1 MSDLF
6 MRRVISLFI
15 GVPVFH
21 HEGRFGIDLD
31 VGILFQ
37 RAAAH
42 FAEAPAQDTVRT
54 FSQRQVV
61 EPCRVEVAFS
71 KTLHILFPSEAVYVD
86 LGSLDL
92 IADKADGVQNVVRVK
107 AAKQGVEGE
116 THFSVITADG
126 CFYSFTA
133 VYSENPS
140 RLNIEMEDWLH
151 KAPYSDFANRQT
163 YIRLDEL
170 SGETPLTVNRIM
182 YTILKRNARDI
193 RSVGSKRFGIEA
205 LLRGVYVHGDLF
217 YLHVLTRNRSKVA
230 FDIDYIRFKVCDRKT
245 ARRTAVQETF
255 VNPVRVFDE
264 ITRVDAEAMVR
275 NVFVFRKFTIP
286 DDKVLVM
293 EVYERGGGRHQH
305 FEIENVRLVGAR
317 EMDELKIE

>member
-1 MSDLF
+1 MKRLLF
-6 MRRVISLFI
+6 VVALTVLFFV
-15 GVPVFH
+15 GV
-21 HEGRFGIDLD
+21 
-31 VGILFQ
+31 Q
-37 RAAAH
+37 
-42 FAEAPAQDTVRT
+42 AQDTVRT
-54 FSQRQVV
+54 FSRRQVV
-61 EPCRVEVAFS
+61 EPYRVEVAFN
-71 KTLHILFPSEAVYVD
+71 KTLHILFPSEVVYVD

-92 IADKADGVQNVVRVK
+92 IADKADGAQNVVRIK
-107 AAKQGVEGE
+107 AAKQDFTEE
-116 THFSVITADG
+116 TNFSVITADG

-140 RLNIEMEDWLH
+140 QLNIEMEDWLH
-151 KAPYSDFANRQT
+151 KDPYSDFANRQM

-182 YTILKRNARDI
+182 YTILRRNVRDI
-193 RSVGSKRFGIEA
+193 KSVGSKRFGIEV

-217 YLHVLTRNRSKVA
+217 YLHVSMRNRSKVA
-230 FDIDYIRFKVCDRKT
+230 FDIDYIRFKICDRKT

-264 ITRVDAEAMVR
+264 IMRVDAEGMIR

-293 EVYERGGGRHQH
+293 EVYERNGGRHQRL
-305 FEIENVRLVGAR
+305 EIENSRLVGAR

>member
-1 MSDLF
+1 MKRLLF
-6 MRRVISLFI
+6 VVALTVLFFV
-15 GVPVFH
+15 GV
-21 HEGRFGIDLD
+21 
-31 VGILFQ
+31 Q
-37 RAAAH
+37 
-42 FAEAPAQDTVRT
+42 AQDTVRT

-61 EPCRVEVAFS
+61 EPYRVEVAFN
-71 KTLHILFPSEAVYVD
+71 KTLHILFPSEVVYVD

-92 IADKADGVQNVVRVK
+92 IADKANGAQNVVRIK
-107 AAKQGVEGE
+107 AAKQDFTEE
-116 THFSVITADG
+116 TNFSVITADG

-140 RLNIEMEDWLH
+140 QLNIEMEDWLH
-151 KAPYSDFANRQT
+151 KDPYSDFANRQM

-182 YTILKRNARDI
+182 YTILRRNVRDI
-193 RSVGSKRFGIEA
+193 KSVGSKRFGIEV

-217 YLHVLTRNRSKVA
+217 YLHVSMRNRSKVA
-230 FDIDYIRFKVCDRKT
+230 FDIDYIRFKICDKKT

-264 ITRVDAEAMVR
+264 SMRVDAEAMIR

-293 EVYERGGGRHQH
+293 EVYERNGGRHQR
-305 FEIENVRLVGAR
+305 FEIENSRLVGAR

>member
-1 MSDLF
+1 MKRLLF
-6 MRRVISLFI
+6 VVALTVLFFV
-15 GVPVFH
+15 GV
-21 HEGRFGIDLD
+21 
-31 VGILFQ
+31 Q
-37 RAAAH
+37 
-42 FAEAPAQDTVRT
+42 AQDTVRT

-61 EPCRVEVAFS
+61 EPYRVEVAFN
-71 KTLHILFPSEAVYVD
+71 KTLHILFPSEVVYVD

-92 IADKADGVQNVVRVK
+92 IADKADGAQNVVRIK
-107 AAKQGVEGE
+107 AAKQDFTEE
-116 THFSVITADG
+116 TNFSVITADG

-140 RLNIEMEDWLH
+140 QLNIEMEDWLH
-151 KAPYSDFANRQT
+151 KNPYSDFANRQM

-182 YTILKRNARDI
+182 YTILRRNVRDI
-193 RSVGSKRFGIEA
+193 KSVGSKRFGIEV

-217 YLHVLTRNRSKVA
+217 YLHVSLRNRSKVA
-230 FDIDYIRFKVCDRKT
+230 FDIDYIRFKICDRKT
-245 ARRTAVQETF
+245 VRRTAVQETF

-264 ITRVDAEAMVR
+264 IMRVDAETMIR

-293 EVYERGGGRHQH
+293 EVYERNGGRHQR
-305 FEIENVRLVGAR
+305 FEIENSRLVGAR

>member
-1 MSDLF
+1 MKRLLF
-6 MRRVISLFI
+6 VVALTVLFFV
-15 GVPVFH
+15 GV
-21 HEGRFGIDLD
+21 
-31 VGILFQ
+31 Q
-37 RAAAH
+37 
-42 FAEAPAQDTVRT
+42 AQDTVRT

-61 EPCRVEVAFS
+61 EPYRVEVAFN
-71 KTLHILFPSEAVYVD
+71 KTLHILFPSEVVYVD

-92 IADKADGVQNVVRVK
+92 IADKADGAQNVVRIK
-107 AAKQGVEGE
+107 AAKQDFTEE
-116 THFSVITADG
+116 TNFSVVTADG

-140 RLNIEMEDWLH
+140 QLNIEMEDWLH
-151 KAPYSDFANRQT
+151 KDPYSDFANRQM

-182 YTILKRNARDI
+182 YTILRRNVRDI
-193 RSVGSKRFGIEA
+193 KSVGSKRFGIEV

-217 YLHVLTRNRSKVA
+217 YLHVSMRNRSKVA
-230 FDIDYIRFKVCDRKT
+230 FDIDYIRFKICDRKT

-264 ITRVDAEAMVR
+264 IMRVDAEAMIR

-293 EVYERGGGRHQH
+293 EVYERNGGRHQR
-305 FEIENVRLVGAR
+305 FEIENSRLVGAR

>member
-1 MSDLF
+1 MFVVALTVLF
-6 MRRVISLFI
+6 FV
-15 GVPVFH
+15 GV
-21 HEGRFGIDLD
+21 
-31 VGILFQ
+31 Q
-37 RAAAH
+37 
-42 FAEAPAQDTVRT
+42 AQDTVRT

-61 EPCRVEVAFS
+61 EPYRVEVAFN
-71 KTLHILFPSEAVYVD
+71 KTLHILFPSEVVYVD

-92 IADKADGVQNVVRVK
+92 IADKADGAQNVVRIK
-107 AAKQGVEGE
+107 AAKQDFTEE
-116 THFSVITADG
+116 TNFSVITADG

-140 RLNIEMEDWLH
+140 QLNIEMEDWLH
-151 KAPYSDFANRQT
+151 KDPYSDFANRQM

-182 YTILKRNARDI
+182 YTILRRNVRDI
-193 RSVGSKRFGIEA
+193 KSVGSKRFGIEV
-205 LLRGVYVHGDLF
+205 LLRGVYVHGNLF
-217 YLHVLTRNRSKVA
+217 YLHVSMRNRSKVA
-230 FDIDYIRFKVCDRKT
+230 FDIDYIRFKICDRKT

-264 ITRVDAEAMVR
+264 IMRVDAEGMIR

-293 EVYERGGGRHQH
+293 EVYERNGGRHQR
-305 FEIENVRLVGAR
+305 FEIENSRLVGAR

>member
-1 MSDLF
+1 MKRLLF
-6 MRRVISLFI
+6 VVALTVLFFK
-15 GVPVFH
+15 GV
-21 HEGRFGIDLD
+21 
-31 VGILFQ
+31 Q
-37 RAAAH
+37 
-42 FAEAPAQDTVRT
+42 AQDTVRT

-61 EPCRVEVAFS
+61 EPYRVEVAFN
-71 KTLHILFPSEAVYVD
+71 KTLHILFPSEVVYVD
-86 LGSLDL
+86 LGSSDL
-92 IADKADGVQNVVRVK
+92 IADKADGAQNVVRIK
-107 AAKQGVEGE
+107 AAKQDFTEE
-116 THFSVITADG
+116 TNFSVITADG

-140 RLNIEMEDWLH
+140 QLNIEMEDWLH
-151 KAPYSDFANRQT
+151 KDPYSDFANRQM

-182 YTILKRNARDI
+182 YTILRRNVRDI
-193 RSVGSKRFGIEA
+193 KSVGSKRFGIEV

-217 YLHVLTRNRSKVA
+217 YLHVSMRNRSKVA
-230 FDIDYIRFKVCDRKT
+230 FDIDYIRFKICDKKT

-264 ITRVDAEAMVR
+264 IMRVDAEAMIR

-293 EVYERGGGRHQH
+293 EVYERNGGRHQR
-305 FEIENVRLVGAR
+305 FEIENSRLVGAR

>member
-1 MSDLF
+1 MKRLLF
-6 MRRVISLFI
+6 VVALTVLFFV
-15 GVPVFH
+15 GV
-21 HEGRFGIDLD
+21 
-31 VGILFQ
+31 Q
-37 RAAAH
+37 
-42 FAEAPAQDTVRT
+42 AQDTVRT

-61 EPCRVEVAFS
+61 EPYRVEVAFN
-71 KTLHILFPSEAVYVD
+71 KTLHILFPSEVVYVD

-92 IADKADGVQNVVRVK
+92 IADKADGAQNVVRIK
-107 AAKQGVEGE
+107 AAKQDFTEE
-116 THFSVITADG
+116 TNFSVITADG

-140 RLNIEMEDWLH
+140 QLNIEMEDWLH
-151 KAPYSDFANRQT
+151 KDPYSDFANRQM

-182 YTILKRNARDI
+182 YTILRRNVRDI
-193 RSVGSKRFGIEA
+193 KSVGSKRFGIEV

-217 YLHVLTRNRSKVA
+217 YLHVSMRNRSKVA
-230 FDIDYIRFKVCDRKT
+230 FDIDYIRFKICDRKT

-264 ITRVDAEAMVR
+264 IMRVDAEGMIR

-293 EVYERGGGRHQH
+293 EVYERNGGRHQR
-305 FEIENVRLVGAR
+305 FEIENSRLVGAR

>member
-1 MSDLF
+1 MKHL
-6 MRRVISLFI
+6 LFI
-15 GVPVFH
+15 VALTVLFFEGV
-21 HEGRFGIDLD
+21 
-31 VGILFQ
+31 Q
-37 RAAAH
+37 
-42 FAEAPAQDTVRT
+42 AQDTVRT
-54 FSQRQVV
+54 CSQRQVV
-61 EPCRVEVAFS
+61 EPYRVEVAFN
-71 KTLHILFPSEAVYVD
+71 KTLHILFPSEVVYVD

-92 IADKADGVQNVVRVK
+92 IADKADGAQNVVRIK
-107 AAKQGVEGE
+107 AAKQDFTEE
-116 THFSVITADG
+116 TNFSVITADG

-140 RLNIEMEDWLH
+140 QLNIEMEDWLH
-151 KAPYSDFANRQT
+151 KDPYSDFANRQM

-182 YTILKRNARDI
+182 YTILRRNVRDI
-193 RSVGSKRFGIEA
+193 KSVGSKRFGIEV

-217 YLHVLTRNRSKVA
+217 YLHVSMRNRSKVA
-230 FDIDYIRFKVCDRKT
+230 FDIDYIRFKICDKKT

-264 ITRVDAEAMVR
+264 IMRVDAEAMIR

-293 EVYERGGGRHQH
+293 EVYERNGGRHQRL
-305 FEIENVRLVGAR
+305 EIENSRLVGAR

>member
-1 MSDLF
+1 MKRLMFVVALTVLF
-6 MRRVISLFI
+6 FV
-15 GVPVFH
+15 GV
-21 HEGRFGIDLD
+21 
-31 VGILFQ
+31 Q
-37 RAAAH
+37 
-42 FAEAPAQDTVRT
+42 AQDTVRT

-61 EPCRVEVAFS
+61 EPYRVEVAFN
-71 KTLHILFPSEAVYVD
+71 KTLHILFPSEVVYVD

-92 IADKADGVQNVVRVK
+92 IADKADGAQNVVRIK
-107 AAKQGVEGE
+107 AAKQDFTEE
-116 THFSVITADG
+116 TNFSVITADG

-140 RLNIEMEDWLH
+140 QLNIEMEDWLH
-151 KAPYSDFANRQT
+151 KDPYSDFANRQM

-182 YTILKRNARDI
+182 YTILRRNVRDI
-193 RSVGSKRFGIEA
+193 KSVGSKRFGIEV
-205 LLRGVYVHGDLF
+205 LLRGVYVHGNLF
-217 YLHVLTRNRSKVA
+217 YLHVSMRNRSKVA
-230 FDIDYIRFKVCDRKT
+230 FDIDYIRFKICDRKT

-264 ITRVDAEAMVR
+264 IMRVDAEGMIR

-293 EVYERGGGRHQH
+293 EVYERNGGRHQR
-305 FEIENVRLVGAR
+305 FEIENSRLVGAR

>member
-1 MSDLF
+1 MKHL
-6 MRRVISLFI
+6 LFI
-15 GVPVFH
+15 VALTVLFFAGV
-21 HEGRFGIDLD
+21 
-31 VGILFQ
+31 Q
-37 RAAAH
+37 
-42 FAEAPAQDTVRT
+42 AQDTVRT
-54 FSQRQVV
+54 FSRRQVV
-61 EPCRVEVAFS
+61 EPYRVEVAFN
-71 KTLHILFPSEAVYVD
+71 KTLHILFPSEVVYVD

-92 IADKADGVQNVVRVK
+92 IADKADGAQNVVRIK
-107 AAKQGVEGE
+107 AAKQDFTEE
-116 THFSVITADG
+116 TNFSVITADG

-140 RLNIEMEDWLH
+140 QLNIEMEDWLH
-151 KAPYSDFANRQT
+151 KDPYSDFANRQM

-182 YTILKRNARDI
+182 YTILRRNVRDI
-193 RSVGSKRFGIEA
+193 KSVGSKRFGIEV

-217 YLHVLTRNRSKVA
+217 YLHVSMRNRSKVA
-230 FDIDYIRFKVCDRKT
+230 FDIDYIRFKICDRKT

-264 ITRVDAEAMVR
+264 IMRVDAEGIIR

-293 EVYERGGGRHQH
+293 EVYERNGGRHQR
-305 FEIENVRLVGAR
+305 FEIENSRLVGAR

>member
-1 MSDLF
+1 MKRLLF
-6 MRRVISLFI
+6 VVALTVLFFV
-15 GVPVFH
+15 GV
-21 HEGRFGIDLD
+21 
-31 VGILFQ
+31 Q
-37 RAAAH
+37 
-42 FAEAPAQDTVRT
+42 AQDTVRT

-61 EPCRVEVAFS
+61 EPYRVEVAFN
-71 KTLHILFPSEAVYVD
+71 KTLHILFPSEVVYVD

-92 IADKADGVQNVVRVK
+92 IADKADGAQNVVRIK
-107 AAKQGVEGE
+107 AAKQDFTEE
-116 THFSVITADG
+116 TNFSVITADG

-140 RLNIEMEDWLH
+140 QLNIEMEDWLH
-151 KAPYSDFANRQT
+151 KDPYSDFANRQM

-182 YTILKRNARDI
+182 YTILRRNVRDI
-193 RSVGSKRFGIEA
+193 KSVGSKRFGIEV

-217 YLHVLTRNRSKVA
+217 YLHVSMRNRSKVA
-230 FDIDYIRFKVCDRKT
+230 FDIDYIRFKICDRKT
-245 ARRTAVQETF
+245 VRRTAIQETF

-264 ITRVDAEAMVR
+264 IMRVDAETMIR

-293 EVYERGGGRHQH
+293 EVYERNGGRHQRL
-305 FEIENVRLVGAR
+305 EIENSRLVGAR

>member
-1 MSDLF
+1 MKHL
-6 MRRVISLFI
+6 LFI
-15 GVPVFH
+15 VALTVLFFAGV
-21 HEGRFGIDLD
+21 
-31 VGILFQ
+31 Q
-37 RAAAH
+37 
-42 FAEAPAQDTVRT
+42 AQDTVRT

-61 EPCRVEVAFS
+61 EPYRVEVAFN
-71 KTLHILFPSEAVYVD
+71 KTLHILFPSEVVYVD

-92 IADKADGVQNVVRVK
+92 IADKADGAQNVVRIK
-107 AAKQGVEGE
+107 AAKQDFTEE
-116 THFSVITADG
+116 TNFSVITADG

-140 RLNIEMEDWLH
+140 QLNIEMEDWLH
-151 KAPYSDFANRQT
+151 KDPYSDFANRQM

-182 YTILKRNARDI
+182 YTILRRNVRDI
-193 RSVGSKRFGIEA
+193 KSVGSKRFGIEV

-217 YLHVLTRNRSKVA
+217 YLHVSMRNRSKVA
-230 FDIDYIRFKVCDRKT
+230 FDIDYIRFKICDKKT

-264 ITRVDAEAMVR
+264 IMRVDAEAMIR
-275 NVFVFRKFTIP
+275 NVFVFRKLTIP
-286 DDKVLVM
+286 DDKVLVI
-293 EVYERGGGRHQH
+293 EVYERNGGRHQR
-305 FEIENVRLVGAR
+305 FEIENSRLVGAR

>member
-1 MSDLF
+1 MKRLLF
-6 MRRVISLFI
+6 VVALTVLFFV
-15 GVPVFH
+15 GV
-21 HEGRFGIDLD
+21 
-31 VGILFQ
+31 Q
-37 RAAAH
+37 
-42 FAEAPAQDTVRT
+42 AQDTVRT

-61 EPCRVEVAFS
+61 EPYRVEVAFN
-71 KTLHILFPSEAVYVD
+71 KTLHILFPSEVVYVD

-92 IADKADGVQNVVRVK
+92 IADKADGAQNVVRIK
-107 AAKQGVEGE
+107 AAKQDFTEE
-116 THFSVITADG
+116 TNYSVITADG

-140 RLNIEMEDWLH
+140 QLNIEMEDWLH
-151 KAPYSDFANRQT
+151 KDPYSDFANRQM

-182 YTILKRNARDI
+182 YTILRRNVRDI
-193 RSVGSKRFGIEA
+193 KSVGSKRFGIEV

-217 YLHVLTRNRSKVA
+217 YLHVSMRNRSKVA
-230 FDIDYIRFKVCDRKT
+230 FDIDYIRFKICDRKT

-264 ITRVDAEAMVR
+264 IMRVDAEAMIR

-293 EVYERGGGRHQH
+293 EVYERNGGRHQR
-305 FEIENVRLVGAR
+305 FEIENSRLVGAR

>member
-1 MSDLF
+1 MKRLLF
-6 MRRVISLFI
+6 VVALTVLFFV
-15 GVPVFH
+15 GV
-21 HEGRFGIDLD
+21 
-31 VGILFQ
+31 Q
-37 RAAAH
+37 
-42 FAEAPAQDTVRT
+42 AQDTVRT

-61 EPCRVEVAFS
+61 EPYRVEVAFN
-71 KTLHILFPSEAVYVD
+71 KTLHILFPSEVVYVD

-92 IADKADGVQNVVRVK
+92 IADKADGAQNVVRIK
-107 AAKQGVEGE
+107 AAKQDFTEE
-116 THFSVITADG
+116 TNFSVITADG

-140 RLNIEMEDWLH
+140 QLNIEMEDWLH
-151 KAPYSDFANRQT
+151 KDPYSDFANRQM

-182 YTILKRNARDI
+182 YTILRRNVRDI
-193 RSVGSKRFGIEA
+193 KSVGSKRFGIEV

-217 YLHVLTRNRSKVA
+217 YLHVSMRNRSKVA
-230 FDIDYIRFKVCDRKT
+230 FDIDYIRFKICDRKT

-264 ITRVDAEAMVR
+264 IMRVDAEAMIR

-293 EVYERGGGRHQH
+293 EVYERNGGRHQR
-305 FEIENVRLVGAR
+305 FEIENSRLVGAR
-317 EMDELKIE
+317 DMDELKIE

>member
-1 MSDLF
+1 MKRLLF
-6 MRRVISLFI
+6 VVALTVLFFV
-15 GVPVFH
+15 GV
-21 HEGRFGIDLD
+21 
-31 VGILFQ
+31 Q
-37 RAAAH
+37 
-42 FAEAPAQDTVRT
+42 AQDTVRT

-61 EPCRVEVAFS
+61 EPYRVEVAFN
-71 KTLHILFPSEAVYVD
+71 KTLHILFPSEVVYVD

-92 IADKADGVQNVVRVK
+92 IADKADGAQNVVRIK
-107 AAKQGVEGE
+107 AAKQDFTEE
-116 THFSVITADG
+116 TNFSVITADG
-126 CFYSFTA
+126 CFFSFAA

-140 RLNIEMEDWLH
+140 QLNIEMEDWLH
-151 KAPYSDFANRQT
+151 KDPYSDFANRQM

-182 YTILKRNARDI
+182 YTILRRNVRDI
-193 RSVGSKRFGIEA
+193 KSVGSKRFGIEV

-217 YLHVLTRNRSKVA
+217 YLHVSMRNRSKVA
-230 FDIDYIRFKVCDRKT
+230 FDIDYIRFKICDRKT

-264 ITRVDAEAMVR
+264 IMRVDAEAMIR

-293 EVYERGGGRHQH
+293 EVYERNGGRHQR
-305 FEIENVRLVGAR
+305 FEIENSRLVGAR

>member
-1 MSDLF
+1 MKRLLF
-6 MRRVISLFI
+6 VVALTVLFFV
-15 GVPVFH
+15 GV
-21 HEGRFGIDLD
+21 
-31 VGILFQ
+31 Q
-37 RAAAH
+37 
-42 FAEAPAQDTVRT
+42 AQDTVRT

-61 EPCRVEVAFS
+61 EPYRVEVAFN
-71 KTLHILFPSEAVYVD
+71 KTLHILFPSEVVYVD

-92 IADKADGVQNVVRVK
+92 IADKADGAQNVVRIK
-107 AAKQGVEGE
+107 AAKQDFTEE
-116 THFSVITADG
+116 TNFSVITADG
-126 CFYSFTA
+126 CFDSFTA

-140 RLNIEMEDWLH
+140 QLNIEMEDWLH
-151 KAPYSDFANRQT
+151 KDPYSDFANRQM

-182 YTILKRNARDI
+182 YTILRRNVRDI
-193 RSVGSKRFGIEA
+193 KSVGSKRFGIEV

-217 YLHVLTRNRSKVA
+217 YLHVSMRNRSKVA
-230 FDIDYIRFKVCDRKT
+230 FDIDYIRFKICDRKT

-264 ITRVDAEAMVR
+264 IMRVDAEAMIR

-293 EVYERGGGRHQH
+293 EVYERNGGRHQR
-305 FEIENVRLVGAR
+305 FEIENSRLVGAR

>member
-1 MSDLF
+1 MKRLLF
-6 MRRVISLFI
+6 VVALTVLFFV
-15 GVPVFH
+15 GV
-21 HEGRFGIDLD
+21 
-31 VGILFQ
+31 Q
-37 RAAAH
+37 
-42 FAEAPAQDTVRT
+42 AQDTVRT
-54 FSQRQVV
+54 CSQRQVV
-61 EPCRVEVAFS
+61 EPYRVEVAFN
-71 KTLHILFPSEAVYVD
+71 KTLHILFPSEVVYVD

-92 IADKADGVQNVVRVK
+92 IADKANGAQNVVRIK
-107 AAKQGVEGE
+107 AAKQDFTEE
-116 THFSVITADG
+116 TNFSVITADG

-140 RLNIEMEDWLH
+140 QLNIEMEDWLH
-151 KAPYSDFANRQT
+151 KDPYSDFANRQM

-182 YTILKRNARDI
+182 YTILRRNVRDI
-193 RSVGSKRFGIEA
+193 KSVGSKRFGIEV

-217 YLHVLTRNRSKVA
+217 YLHVSMRNRSKVA
-230 FDIDYIRFKVCDRKT
+230 FDIDYIRFKICDKKT

-264 ITRVDAEAMVR
+264 IMRVDAEAMIR

-293 EVYERGGGRHQH
+293 EVYERNGGRHQR
-305 FEIENVRLVGAR
+305 FEIENSRLVGAR

>member
-1 MSDLF
+1 MKRLLF
-6 MRRVISLFI
+6 VVALTVLFFV
-15 GVPVFH
+15 GV
-21 HEGRFGIDLD
+21 
-31 VGILFQ
+31 Q
-37 RAAAH
+37 
-42 FAEAPAQDTVRT
+42 AQDTVRT

-61 EPCRVEVAFS
+61 EPYRVEGAFN
-71 KTLHILFPSEAVYVD
+71 KTLHILFPSEVVYVD

-92 IADKADGVQNVVRVK
+92 IADKADGAQNVVRIK
-107 AAKQGVEGE
+107 AAKQDFTEE
-116 THFSVITADG
+116 TNFSVITADG

-140 RLNIEMEDWLH
+140 QLNIEMEDWLH
-151 KAPYSDFANRQT
+151 KDPYSDFANRQM

-182 YTILKRNARDI
+182 YTILRRNVRDI
-193 RSVGSKRFGIEA
+193 KSVGSKRFGIEV

-217 YLHVLTRNRSKVA
+217 YLHVSMRNRSKVA
-230 FDIDYIRFKVCDRKT
+230 FDIDYIRFKICDRKT

-264 ITRVDAEAMVR
+264 IMRVDAEAMIR

-293 EVYERGGGRHQH
+293 EVYERNGGRHQR
-305 FEIENVRLVGAR
+305 FEIENSRLVGAR

>member
-1 MSDLF
+1 MKRLLF
-6 MRRVISLFI
+6 VVALTVLFFA
-15 GVPVFH
+15 GV
-21 HEGRFGIDLD
+21 
-31 VGILFQ
+31 Q
-37 RAAAH
+37 
-42 FAEAPAQDTVRT
+42 AQDTVRT

-61 EPCRVEVAFS
+61 EPYRVEVAFN
-71 KTLHILFPSEAVYVD
+71 KTLHILFPSEVVYVD

-92 IADKADGVQNVVRVK
+92 IADKADGAQNVVRIK
-107 AAKQGVEGE
+107 AAKQDFTEE
-116 THFSVITADG
+116 TNFSVITADG

-140 RLNIEMEDWLH
+140 QLNIEMEDWLH
-151 KAPYSDFANRQT
+151 KDPYSDFANRQM

-182 YTILKRNARDI
+182 YTILRRNVRDI
-193 RSVGSKRFGIEA
+193 KSVGSKRFGIEV

-217 YLHVLTRNRSKVA
+217 YLHVSMRNRSKVA
-230 FDIDYIRFKVCDRKT
+230 FDIDYIRFKICDRKT

-264 ITRVDAEAMVR
+264 IMRVDAEGMIR

-293 EVYERGGGRHQH
+293 EVYERNGGRHQRL
-305 FEIENVRLVGAR
+305 EIENSRLVGAR

>member
-1 MSDLF
+1 MKRLLF
-6 MRRVISLFI
+6 VVALTVLFFV
-15 GVPVFH
+15 GV
-21 HEGRFGIDLD
+21 
-31 VGILFQ
+31 Q
-37 RAAAH
+37 
-42 FAEAPAQDTVRT
+42 AQDTVRT

-61 EPCRVEVAFS
+61 EPYRVEVAFN
-71 KTLHILFPSEAVYVD
+71 KTLHILFPSEVVYVD

-92 IADKADGVQNVVRVK
+92 IADKADGAQNVVRIK
-107 AAKQGVEGE
+107 AAKQDFTEE
-116 THFSVITADG
+116 TNFSVITADG

-140 RLNIEMEDWLH
+140 QLNIEMEDWLH
-151 KAPYSDFANRQT
+151 KDPYSDFANRQM

-182 YTILKRNARDI
+182 YTILRRNVRDTK
-193 RSVGSKRFGIEA
+193 SVGSKRFGIEV

-217 YLHVLTRNRSKVA
+217 YLHVSMRNRSKVA
-230 FDIDYIRFKVCDRKT
+230 FDIDYIRFKICDRKT

-264 ITRVDAEAMVR
+264 IMRVDAEAMIR

-293 EVYERGGGRHQH
+293 EVYERNGGRHQR
-305 FEIENVRLVGAR
+305 FEIENSRLVGAR

>member
-1 MSDLF
+1 MKRLLF
-6 MRRVISLFI
+6 VVALTVLFFV
-15 GVPVFH
+15 GV
-21 HEGRFGIDLD
+21 
-31 VGILFQ
+31 Q
-37 RAAAH
+37 
-42 FAEAPAQDTVRT
+42 AQDTVRT
-54 FSQRQVV
+54 FSRRQVV
-61 EPCRVEVAFS
+61 EPYRVEVAFN
-71 KTLHILFPSEAVYVD
+71 KTLHILFPSEVVYVD

-92 IADKADGVQNVVRVK
+92 IADKADGAQNVVRIK
-107 AAKQGVEGE
+107 AAKQDFTEE
-116 THFSVITADG
+116 TNFSVITADG

-140 RLNIEMEDWLH
+140 QLNIEMEDWLH
-151 KAPYSDFANRQT
+151 KDPYSDFANRQM

-170 SGETPLTVNRIM
+170 SGETSLTVNRIM
-182 YTILKRNARDI
+182 YTILRRNVRDI
-193 RSVGSKRFGIEA
+193 KSVGSKRFGIEV

-217 YLHVLTRNRSKVA
+217 YLHVSMRNRSKVA
-230 FDIDYIRFKVCDRKT
+230 FDIDYIRFKICDKKT

-264 ITRVDAEAMVR
+264 IMRVDAETMIR

-293 EVYERGGGRHQH
+293 EVYERNGGRHQRL
-305 FEIENVRLVGAR
+305 EIENSRLVGAR

>member
-1 MSDLF
+1 MKRLLF
-6 MRRVISLFI
+6 VVALTVLFFV
-15 GVPVFH
+15 GV
-21 HEGRFGIDLD
+21 
-31 VGILFQ
+31 Q
-37 RAAAH
+37 
-42 FAEAPAQDTVRT
+42 AQDTVRT

-61 EPCRVEVAFS
+61 EPYRVEVAFN
-71 KTLHILFPSEAVYVD
+71 KTLHILFPSEVVYVD

-92 IADKADGVQNVVRVK
+92 IADKADGAQNVVRIK
-107 AAKQGVEGE
+107 AAKQDFTEE
-116 THFSVITADG
+116 TNFSVITADG

-140 RLNIEMEDWLH
+140 QLNIEMEAWLH
-151 KAPYSDFANRQT
+151 KDPYSDFANRQM

-182 YTILKRNARDI
+182 YTILRRNVRDI
-193 RSVGSKRFGIEA
+193 KSVGSKRFGIEV

-217 YLHVLTRNRSKVA
+217 YLHVSMRNRSKVA
-230 FDIDYIRFKVCDRKT
+230 FDIDYIRFKICDRKT

-264 ITRVDAEAMVR
+264 IMRVDAEAMLR

-293 EVYERGGGRHQH
+293 EVYERNGGRHQRL
-305 FEIENVRLVGAR
+305 EIENSRLVGAR

>member
-1 MSDLF
+1 MKRLLF
-6 MRRVISLFI
+6 VVALTVLFFV
-15 GVPVFH
+15 GV
-21 HEGRFGIDLD
+21 
-31 VGILFQ
+31 Q
-37 RAAAH
+37 
-42 FAEAPAQDTVRT
+42 AQDTVRT

-61 EPCRVEVAFS
+61 EPYRVEVAFN
-71 KTLHILFPSEAVYVD
+71 KTLHILFPSEVVYVD

-92 IADKADGVQNVVRVK
+92 IADKANGAQNVVRIK
-107 AAKQGVEGE
+107 AAKQDFTEE
-116 THFSVITADG
+116 PNFSVITADG

-140 RLNIEMEDWLH
+140 QLNIEMEDWLH
-151 KAPYSDFANRQT
+151 KDPYSDFANRQM

-182 YTILKRNARDI
+182 YTILRRNVRDI
-193 RSVGSKRFGIEA
+193 KSVGSKRFGIEV

-217 YLHVLTRNRSKVA
+217 YLHVSMRNRSKVA
-230 FDIDYIRFKVCDRKT
+230 FDIDYIRFKICDKKT

-264 ITRVDAEAMVR
+264 IMRVDAEAMIR

-293 EVYERGGGRHQH
+293 EVYERNGGRHQR
-305 FEIENVRLVGAR
+305 FEIENSRLVGAR

>member
-1 MSDLF
+1 MKRLMFVVALTVLF
-6 MRRVISLFI
+6 FV
-15 GVPVFH
+15 GV
-21 HEGRFGIDLD
+21 
-31 VGILFQ
+31 Q
-37 RAAAH
+37 
-42 FAEAPAQDTVRT
+42 AQDTVRT

-61 EPCRVEVAFS
+61 EPYRVEVAFN
-71 KTLHILFPSEAVYVD
+71 KTLHILFPSEVVYVD

-92 IADKADGVQNVVRVK
+92 IADKADGAQNVVRIK
-107 AAKQGVEGE
+107 AAKQDFTEE
-116 THFSVITADG
+116 TNFSVITADG

-140 RLNIEMEDWLH
+140 QLNIEMEDWLH
-151 KAPYSDFANRQT
+151 KDPYSDFANRQM

-182 YTILKRNARDI
+182 YTILRRNVRDI
-193 RSVGSKRFGIEA
+193 KSVGSKRFGIEV

-217 YLHVLTRNRSKVA
+217 YLHVSMRNRSKVA
-230 FDIDYIRFKVCDRKT
+230 FDIDYIRFKICDRKT

-264 ITRVDAEAMVR
+264 IMRVDAEGMIR

-293 EVYERGGGRHQH
+293 EVYERNGGRHQR
-305 FEIENVRLVGAR
+305 FEIENSRLVGAR

>member
-1 MSDLF
+1 MKRLLF
-6 MRRVISLFI
+6 VVALTVLFFV
-15 GVPVFH
+15 GV
-21 HEGRFGIDLD
+21 
-31 VGILFQ
+31 Q
-37 RAAAH
+37 
-42 FAEAPAQDTVRT
+42 AQDTVRT

-61 EPCRVEVAFS
+61 EPYRVEVAFN
-71 KTLHILFPSEAVYVD
+71 KTLHILFPSEVVYVD

-92 IADKADGVQNVVRVK
+92 IADKADGAQNVVRIK
-107 AAKQGVEGE
+107 AAKQDFTEE
-116 THFSVITADG
+116 TNFSVITADG

-140 RLNIEMEDWLH
+140 QLNIEMEDWLH
-151 KAPYSDFANRQT
+151 KDPYSDFANRQM

-182 YTILKRNARDI
+182 YTILRRNVRDI
-193 RSVGSKRFGIEA
+193 KSVGSKRFGIEV

-217 YLHVLTRNRSKVA
+217 YLHVSMRNRSKVA
-230 FDIDYIRFKVCDRKT
+230 FDIDYIRFKICDRKT
-245 ARRTAVQETF
+245 ARCTAVQETF

-264 ITRVDAEAMVR
+264 IMRVDAEAMIR

-286 DDKVLVM
+286 EDKVLVM
-293 EVYERGGGRHQH
+293 EVYERNGGRHQRL
-305 FEIENVRLVGAR
+305 EIENSRLVGAR

>member
-1 MSDLF
+1 MKRLMFVVALTVLF
-6 MRRVISLFI
+6 FV
-15 GVPVFH
+15 GV
-21 HEGRFGIDLD
+21 
-31 VGILFQ
+31 Q
-37 RAAAH
+37 
-42 FAEAPAQDTVRT
+42 AQDTVHT

-61 EPCRVEVAFS
+61 EPYRVEVAFN
-71 KTLHILFPSEAVYVD
+71 KTLHILFPSEVVYVD

-92 IADKADGVQNVVRVK
+92 IADKADGAQNVVRIK
-107 AAKQGVEGE
+107 AAKQDFTEE
-116 THFSVITADG
+116 TNFSVITADG

-140 RLNIEMEDWLH
+140 QLNIEMEDWLH
-151 KAPYSDFANRQT
+151 KNPYSDFANRQM

-182 YTILKRNARDI
+182 YTILRRNVRDI
-193 RSVGSKRFGIEA
+193 KSVGSKRFGIEV

-217 YLHVLTRNRSKVA
+217 YLHVSLRNRSKVA
-230 FDIDYIRFKVCDRKT
+230 FDIDYIRFKICDRKT
-245 ARRTAVQETF
+245 VRRTAVQETF

-264 ITRVDAEAMVR
+264 IMRVDAETMIR

-293 EVYERGGGRHQH
+293 EVYERNGGRHQR
-305 FEIENVRLVGAR
+305 FEIENSRLVGAR

>member
-1 MSDLF
+1 MKRLLF
-6 MRRVISLFI
+6 VVALTVLFFV
-15 GVPVFH
+15 GV
-21 HEGRFGIDLD
+21 
-31 VGILFQ
+31 Q
-37 RAAAH
+37 
-42 FAEAPAQDTVRT
+42 AQDTVRT

-61 EPCRVEVAFS
+61 EPYRVEVAFN
-71 KTLHILFPSEAVYVD
+71 KTLHILFPSEVVYVD

-92 IADKADGVQNVVRVK
+92 IADKANGAQNVVRIK
-107 AAKQGVEGE
+107 AAKQDFTEE
-116 THFSVITADG
+116 TNFSVITADG

-140 RLNIEMEDWLH
+140 QLNIEMEDWLH
-151 KAPYSDFANRQT
+151 KDPYSDFANRQM

-182 YTILKRNARDI
+182 YTILRRNVRDI
-193 RSVGSKRFGIEA
+193 KSVGSKRFGIEV

-217 YLHVLTRNRSKVA
+217 YLHVSMRNRSKVA
-230 FDIDYIRFKVCDRKT
+230 FDIDYIRFKICDKKT

-264 ITRVDAEAMVR
+264 IMRVDAEAMIR

-293 EVYERGGGRHQH
+293 EVYERNGGRHQR
-305 FEIENVRLVGAR
+305 FEIENSRLVGAR
-317 EMDELKIE
+317 EMDELQIE

>member
-1 MSDLF
+1 MKRLLF
-6 MRRVISLFI
+6 VVALTVLFFV
-15 GVPVFH
+15 GV
-21 HEGRFGIDLD
+21 
-31 VGILFQ
+31 Q
-37 RAAAH
+37 
-42 FAEAPAQDTVRT
+42 AQDTVRT

-61 EPCRVEVAFS
+61 EPYRVEVAFN
-71 KTLHILFPSEAVYVD
+71 KTLHILFPSEVVYVD

-92 IADKADGVQNVVRVK
+92 IADKADGAQNVVRIK
-107 AAKQGVEGE
+107 AAKQDFTEE
-116 THFSVITADG
+116 TNFSVITADG

-140 RLNIEMEDWLH
+140 QLNIEMEDWLH
-151 KAPYSDFANRQT
+151 KDPYSDFANRQM

-182 YTILKRNARDI
+182 YTILRRNVRDI
-193 RSVGSKRFGIEA
+193 KSVGSKRFGIEV

-217 YLHVLTRNRSKVA
+217 YLHVSMRNRSKVA
-230 FDIDYIRFKVCDRKT
+230 FDIDYIRFKICDKKT

-264 ITRVDAEAMVR
+264 IMRVDAEAMIR

-286 DDKVLVM
+286 DDKVLIM
-293 EVYERGGGRHQH
+293 EVYERNGGRHQR
-305 FEIENVRLVGAR
+305 FEIENSRLVGAR

>member
-1 MSDLF
+1 MKRLLF
-6 MRRVISLFI
+6 VVALTVLFFV
-15 GVPVFH
+15 GV
-21 HEGRFGIDLD
+21 
-31 VGILFQ
+31 Q
-37 RAAAH
+37 
-42 FAEAPAQDTVRT
+42 AQDTVRT

-61 EPCRVEVAFS
+61 EPYRVEVAFN
-71 KTLHILFPSEAVYVD
+71 KTLHILFPSEVVYVD

-92 IADKADGVQNVVRVK
+92 IADKADGAQNVVRIK
-107 AAKQGVEGE
+107 AAKQDFTEE
-116 THFSVITADG
+116 TNFSVITADG

-140 RLNIEMEDWLH
+140 QLNIEMEDWLH
-151 KAPYSDFANRQT
+151 KDPYSDFANRQM

-182 YTILKRNARDI
+182 YTILRRNVRDI
-193 RSVGSKRFGIEA
+193 KSVGSKRFGIEV

-217 YLHVLTRNRSKVA
+217 YLHVSMQNRSKVA
-230 FDIDYIRFKVCDRKT
+230 FDIDYIRFKICDRKT

-264 ITRVDAEAMVR
+264 IMRVDAEAMIR

-293 EVYERGGGRHQH
+293 EVYERNGGRHQR
-305 FEIENVRLVGAR
+305 FEIENSRLVGAR

>member
-1 MSDLF
+1 MKRLLF
-6 MRRVISLFI
+6 VVALTVLFFV
-15 GVPVFH
+15 GV
-21 HEGRFGIDLD
+21 
-31 VGILFQ
+31 Q
-37 RAAAH
+37 
-42 FAEAPAQDTVRT
+42 AQDTVRT

-61 EPCRVEVAFS
+61 EPYRVEVAFN
-71 KTLHILFPSEAVYVD
+71 KTLHILFPSEVVYVD

-92 IADKADGVQNVVRVK
+92 IADKADGAQNVVRIK
-107 AAKQGVEGE
+107 AAKQDFTEE
-116 THFSVITADG
+116 TNFSVITADG

-140 RLNIEMEDWLH
+140 QLNIEMEDWLH
-151 KAPYSDFANRQT
+151 KDPYSDFANRQM

-182 YTILKRNARDI
+182 YTILRRNVRDI
-193 RSVGSKRFGIEA
+193 KSVGSKRFGIEV

-217 YLHVLTRNRSKVA
+217 YLHVSMRNRSKVA
-230 FDIDYIRFKVCDRKT
+230 FDIDYIRFKICDRKT

-264 ITRVDAEAMVR
+264 IMRVDAEAMIR

-293 EVYERGGGRHQH
+293 EVYERNGGRHQR
-305 FEIENVRLVGAR
+305 FEIENSRLVGAR

>member
-1 MSDLF
+1 MKRLMFVVALTVLF
-6 MRRVISLFI
+6 FV
-15 GVPVFH
+15 GV
-21 HEGRFGIDLD
+21 
-31 VGILFQ
+31 Q
-37 RAAAH
+37 
-42 FAEAPAQDTVRT
+42 AQDTVRT

-61 EPCRVEVAFS
+61 EPYRVEVAFN
-71 KTLHILFPSEAVYVD
+71 KTLHILFPSEVVYVD

-92 IADKADGVQNVVRVK
+92 IADKADGAQNVVRIK
-107 AAKQGVEGE
+107 AAKQDFTEE
-116 THFSVITADG
+116 TNFSVITADG

-140 RLNIEMEDWLH
+140 QLNIEMEDWLH
-151 KAPYSDFANRQT
+151 KDPYSDFANRQM

-182 YTILKRNARDI
+182 YTILRRNVRDI
-193 RSVGSKRFGIEA
+193 KSVGSKRFGIEV

-217 YLHVLTRNRSKVA
+217 YLHVSMRNRSKVA
-230 FDIDYIRFKVCDRKT
+230 FDIDYIRFKICDRKT

-264 ITRVDAEAMVR
+264 IMRVDAETMIR

-293 EVYERGGGRHQH
+293 EVYERNGGRHQRL
-305 FEIENVRLVGAR
+305 EIENSRLVGAR